1 MTWIMFLKNDSDY
14 CVEDTWAKRKSGISV
29 SVLRVLGNEYSG
41 MEMLRDWV
49 FVSAVY
55 VKDQM

>member
-1 MTWIMFLKNDSDY
+1 MTWIMFLKNYSDY

-41 MEMLRDWV
+41 LEMLRDWV

-55 VKDQM
+55 VKDRM